1 MMNCNSAT
9 GNDED
14 ASTRRVFLEV
24 QIAGEEAHR
33 FLQLEPHVNFKKVLK
48 AIRRIGDL
56 VWNGVVL
63 RPMETPKSVGM
74 PRGLAN
80 VVFLR
85 LFTRGPVTSSRK
97 EGTRDNTPQA
107 PPFFVLPA
115 PAGKTRWKA
124 TLPPEVSHT
133 HVFAAGHATADAA
146 GSHEEPAQE
155 RSREGIG
162 ALEIGLRELRFELEA
177 ERGKRE
183 ALEREFCR
191 LQWERRRPRHGST
204 AEEIHRWQMEELR
217 RQRGVTWRTRRPSAA
232 TSN

>member
-1 MMNCNSAT
+1 MNCNSAT

-14 ASTRRVFLEV
+14 ATTRRVFLEV
-24 QIAGEEAHR
+24 QIHDEEPHR
-33 FLQLEPHVNFKKVLK
+33 FLQLEPHVNFKNVLK
-48 AIRRIGDL
+48 SIRRAGDL
-56 VWNGVVL
+56 VWNGLLL

-85 LFTRGPVTSSRK
+85 LFTRGPVTSSQK
-97 EGTRDNTPQA
+97 EGGRDNTPQA
-107 PPFFVLPA
+107 LPLFVVPA
-115 PAGKTRWKA
+115 PAGKARWNGA
-124 TLPPEVSHT
+124 PAEASQT
-133 HVFAAGHATADAA
+133 HVFAGDHTATEAA
-146 GSHEEPAQE
+146 GSDETRAPE
-155 RSREGIG
+155 RSREVIG
-162 ALEIGLRELRFELEA
+162 ALEIRLQELRLELEE

-191 LQWERRRPRHGST
+191 LKWERQRPLHRST

-217 RQRGVTWRTRRPSAA
+217 RQRGVTWRTQSPRVV